1 MLHDLLRA
9 HRECKDR
16 FAVVISSD
24 VFFCTQ
30 YSDLEKEKTMIELE
44 VKELIARHKS
54 DMSEKGAQITQLE
67 ELNHQLT
74 GNLDQKINDKDE
86 LNTKIKALQ
95 EGGTFAIRFDLLYPR
110 LPLRRLVLL
119 WRYSCCAVFLN

>member
-1 MLHDLLRA
+1 MLHDLLRD
-9 HRECKDR
+9 HRECRDR

-74 GNLDQKINDKDE
+74 GNLEQKITDKDE

-95 EGGTFAIRFDLLYPR
+95 EGETFAIRLF
-110 LPLRRLVLL
+110 VLTRNEVS
-119 WRYSCCAVFLN
+119 WFR